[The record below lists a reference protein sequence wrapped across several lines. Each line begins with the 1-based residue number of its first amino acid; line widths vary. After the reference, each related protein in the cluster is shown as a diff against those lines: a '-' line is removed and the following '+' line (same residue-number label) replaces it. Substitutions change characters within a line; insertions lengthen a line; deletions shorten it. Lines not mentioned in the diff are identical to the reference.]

1 MINIYVSFY
10 GETAMMLWISRTGIF
25 VCEICA
31 KRKAMRDPR
40 EYLNV
45 ISGFV
50 LDQDILSLSTGFE
63 REREISF

>member
-1 MINIYVSFY
+1 
-10 GETAMMLWISRTGIF
+10 MMLWISRTGIF

-50 LDQDILSLSTGFE
+50 LDQDIFSLSTGFE